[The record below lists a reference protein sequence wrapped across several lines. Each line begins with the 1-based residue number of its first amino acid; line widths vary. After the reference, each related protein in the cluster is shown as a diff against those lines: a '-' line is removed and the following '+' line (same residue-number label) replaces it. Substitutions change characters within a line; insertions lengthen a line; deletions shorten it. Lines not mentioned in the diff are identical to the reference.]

1 MTAIGVSD
9 NALRIKIWT
18 ALIPQGTIS
27 LPFNKERQIH
37 LVAMLVI
44 KWLHYRSKAGWSF
57 SNMASMIRMNLFTYR
72 DMIEWLNKPNATPP
86 LIPEPEQLRL
96 ALR

>member
-27 LPFNKERQIH
+27 LPFLTERQIH
-37 LVAMLVI
+37 LVALLVI
-44 KWLHYRSKAGWSF
+44 KWLHHRSKVGWSF
-57 SNMASMIRMNLFTYR
+57 SNMVRPMADFV
-72 DMIEWLNKPNATPP
+72 
-86 LIPEPEQLRL
+86 
-96 ALR
+96 